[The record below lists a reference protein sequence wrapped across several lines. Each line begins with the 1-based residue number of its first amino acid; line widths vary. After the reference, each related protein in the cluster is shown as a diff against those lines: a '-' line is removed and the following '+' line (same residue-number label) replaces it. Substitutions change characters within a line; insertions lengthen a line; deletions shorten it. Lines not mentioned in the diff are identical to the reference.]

1 MSMTLFCIIGI
12 IFGTAM
18 VSGENILSK
27 VIQLYKIEHGLVL
40 FFGSSISGKKK
51 IVVIILHGNSEKISQ
66 MLACLF

>member
-1 MSMTLFCIIGI
+1 MYIPIINMSMTPLCIIGI

-27 VIQLYKIEHGLVL
+27 VIQLYKIDHGLVL

-51 IVVIILHGNSEKISQ
+51 KKNSSNN
-66 MLACLF
+66 LARKF

>member
-1 MSMTLFCIIGI
+1 MYIPIINMSMTPLCIIGI

-27 VIQLYKIEHGLVL
+27 VIQLYKIDHGLVL

-51 IVVIILHGNSEKISQ
+51 KNSSNN
-66 MLACLF
+66 LARKF